1 VVHVECLDPADVP
14 RFAEL
19 GVVACMQPRHCA
31 PEIAGPGRDW
41 AENIGAG
48 RWHKAWPMR
57 SLHEAGAVL
66 AFSSD
71 WNVAEMDPMVGL
83 YTAVT
88 RRPLDGGGDG
98 EPWRPEETVDIETAV
113 HGYTM
118 GSAYAN
124 FLENDLGSLTV
135 GKLADFVVLSR
146 DILRRDPRDIPGTV
160 AETVVVGG
168 EVVHMVHTAA

>member
-1 VVHVECLDPADVP
+1 MECLDPADVP

-41 AENIGAG
+41 AENIGAD
-48 RWHKAWPMR
+48 RWHKAWPWPR
-57 SLHEAGAVL
+57 WTPWWAC
-66 AFSSD
+66 
-71 WNVAEMDPMVGL
+71 
-83 YTAVT
+83 T
-88 RRPLDGGGDG
+88 RRSPAALDGGGDG

-124 FLENDLGSLTV
+124 FLENDFGSLTV

-168 EVVHMVHTAA
+168 EVVHMARTAA